1 LFEDL
6 KSFIFILSH
15 KALRIGDKMEQVI
28 QVAFFKIFIQRIK
41 TCLFCVYLLV
51 LQRSVVI
58 NGENYVMNKKTKSVA
73 EWKKLVEDFQ
83 KPNRKAAIWQ
93 LVNTLGPLAGVWTAL
108 YFVYPISWLF
118 AIPLAILGGL
128 FLVRAF
134 IIFHDCGHGSF
145 FRSKKANDV
154 LGFITGML
162 TFTPYHHW
170 KWEHAMHHATT
181 GDLDRRGIGDVW
193 TLTVKEYLASSR
205 TTRIN
210 YRLVRNPFILF
221 VFAPLFLFFVLERF
235 PSKKSKPR
243 EKRSVMMMNL
253 ALLTWGVCMS
263 AIFGFIPWLIIQLVM
278 MSVAGCSGVWLF
290 YVQHQFE
297 DAYWEE
303 TKNWD
308 FTTAAMEGSS
318 YYKLPKVLQWF
329 SGNIG
334 FHHIHHLNPR
344 IPNYNLERCHH
355 SDPFFRNA
363 PELNIF
369 TSLRSIKY
377 RLWDEDNG
385 KMISFRDLKRQLAEE
400 DLQAA

>member
-1 LFEDL
+1 
-6 KSFIFILSH
+6 
-15 KALRIGDKMEQVI
+15 MEQLI
-28 QVAFFKIFIQRIK
+28 QVAFVKIITKRIK

-51 LQRSVVI
+51 LQRIVVI
-58 NGENYVMNKKTKSVA
+58 KGGNYVMNKKNKSVA

-83 KPNRKAAIWQ
+83 KPNRNAAIWQ

-318 YYKLPKVLQWF
+318 YYKLPKILQWF